1 MNIIV
6 SHTSSA
12 RLKLWAIFV
21 LYLIVAGYAIAH
33 HELWGDEIH
42 SWNIAKASSSF
53 SDLINNT
60 RYEGH
65 PPVWYSILWSI
76 SKFTH
81 NLEYV
86 QAVQL
91 LIAGSVV
98 FVLLFYSPFP
108 FIVKALIPFGYYF
121 LFEYGILSRNYA
133 IGILP
138 AFCICYILRKDFKY
152 KLLLYYALL
161 FFLSN
166 THLLGLILAVSLHF
180 YFLLL
185 NQEQKKGAKKL
196 FSHLLLGVLVF
207 FPALYFIFPPS
218 DSGLSMDFWI
228 DKLDSQ
234 QVRIISKTPLRVF
247 APVPAWWEYNF
258 WNTQFLLTLQE
269 KNVMLRPVT
278 LLLSIGLLAVAGFV
292 LKENK
297 KGLSLFAANLLLTFI
312 VGFIFPLTTQR
323 YIGFIYVGFI
333 AALWLYCYE
342 LPISRRNNRL
352 INVLLVIQIIAG
364 VFTVFKDIKFPFSN
378 SSKVNELIEQVPGEE
393 KIITDYWC
401 VNTISAFTN
410 KTFYC
415 IGLDRE
421 VSFLLWKKEFDTRVP
436 GVYLNSL
443 RKLFDKERFKQ
454 VYLIS
459 TYSPQ
464 LIFQLDNRV
473 GKYFKFDVV
482 DKREGAIEK
491 WSNLYLYQ
499 VRPLYSDQ

>member
-21 LYLIVAGYAIAH
+21 LYLIVAGYAMAH

-42 SWNIAKASSSF
+42 SWNIVKASGSF
-53 SDLINNT
+53 SDLISNT

-81 NLEYV
+81 NLAYV
-86 QAVQL
+86 QAAQF

-108 FIVKALIPFGYYF
+108 FVVKALIPFGYYF

-138 AFCICYILRKDFKY
+138 AFCICYILRKDFRY

-166 THLLGLILAVSLHF
+166 THLVGLLLAVSLHF

-185 NQEQKKGAKKL
+185 SQEQKKDAKKL
-196 FSHLLLGVLVF
+196 FRHLLLGVLVF
-207 FPALYFIFPPS
+207 LPALYFIFPPS
-218 DSGLSMDFWI
+218 DSGLSIDFWI
-228 DKLDSQ
+228 AKLDSQ

-247 APVPAWWEYNF
+247 VPVPAWWEYNF

-269 KNVMLRPVT
+269 KDVLLRLVT
-278 LLLSIGLLAVAGFV
+278 LLLSIGLLAVAVFI
-292 LKENK
+292 LRRNK
-297 KGLSLFAANLLLTFI
+297 KSLSLFAANLILTFI
-312 VGFIFPLTTQR
+312 IGFIFPLTTQR

-342 LPISRRNNRL
+342 LKISKRNIRL
-352 INVLLVIQIIAG
+352 INILLVIQIIAG
-364 VFTVFKDIKFPFSN
+364 AFTVFKDIKLPFSN
-378 SSKVNELIEQVPGEE
+378 SDKINELIEKVPATE

-401 VNTISAFTN
+401 VNTVSAFTD

-421 VSFLLWKKEFDTRVP
+421 VGFLLWKKEFDTRLP
-436 GVYLNSL
+436 GVFLNSL
-443 RKLFDKERFKQ
+443 GKLFDKEKLEQ

-464 LIFQLDNRV
+464 LIFQLDNQV
-473 GKYFKFDVV
+473 GKYFKFDVI

-499 VRPLYSDQ
+499 VSRL